1 MLKSTSADIVFVSSH
16 APKIPQDL
24 EFLLHKTNSF
34 PFPVVC
40 SVIDA
45 QMMSGCGKNVSDPLA
60 PAARGPLFC
69 SYHVLTSSVH
79 LYK

>member
-45 QMMSGCGKNVSDPLA
+45 QMMSERGKNKKVAHEP
-60 PAARGPLFC
+60 PVRVG
-69 SYHVLTSSVH
+69 H
-79 LYK
+79 